1 MHGSLPTT
9 SSPDDVRVAPLI
21 GGTLRAKGATLFEK
35 KPHNR
40 GFFYVCNFGCR
51 RGLRLVS
58 VVDAVCVWFRLWA
71 RSAPGFG
78 CRRSR
83 RGRGRGLV
91 GLLLVDEAGLM
102 RALLFRL
109 RSRGGAPCTCLGV

>member
-58 VVDAVCVWFRLWA
+58 VVGAV
-71 RSAPGFG
+71 SASGFG
-78 CRRSR
+78 C
-83 RGRGRGLV
+83 GRGLR
-91 GLLLVDEAGLM
+91 LVSVAGALGAVVSAVWWGCSWLM
-102 RALLFRL
+102 R
-109 RSRGGAPCTCLGV
+109 RGL

>member
-51 RGLRLVS
+51 R
-58 VVDAVCVWFRLWA
+58 
-71 RSAPGFG
+71 
-78 CRRSR
+78 SR
-83 RGRGRGLV
+83 RGRVRGLL